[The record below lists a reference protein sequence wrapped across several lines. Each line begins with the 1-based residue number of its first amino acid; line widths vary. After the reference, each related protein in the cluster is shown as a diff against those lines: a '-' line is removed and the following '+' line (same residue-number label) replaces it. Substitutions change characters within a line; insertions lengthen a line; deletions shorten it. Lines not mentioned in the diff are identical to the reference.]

1 MKGLSALDCEMGQ
14 NAWLIAFTPIQLIT
28 AGGFVAVSYLKN
40 WDSTGDLDYLIDP
53 EFAGDKDI
61 ESALQSVVLSVA
73 EQLSYNN
80 EWINDDMAIFVTKKT
95 WQALFEQTMKQGI
108 TLFKGENL
116 DVLAT
121 PIEWALERKL
131 RRIHTAN
138 QDWKAEIDIA
148 DAIAFLKLLKERNNG
163 SLDLEM
169 IQTMKM
175 NGFDLI
181 PDYKTMQQV
190 ADAYRHKYK
199 EEIFK

>member
-1 MKGLSALDCEMGQ
+1 MGQ
-14 NAWLIAFTPIQLIT
+14 NAWLIAFAPIRLIT

-40 WDSTGDLDYLIDP
+40 RDSTGDLDYLIDP

-61 ESALQSVVLSVA
+61 EGALQNVVLSVA
-73 EQLSYNN
+73 ERLSYND

-95 WQALFEQTMKQGI
+95 RQALFEQAIKQGI

-116 DVLAT
+116 EVLAA

-131 RRIHTAN
+131 RRIHAAN
-138 QDWKAEIDIA
+138 RDRKAEMDIV
-148 DAIAFLKLLKERNNG
+148 DAIAFLKHLKARNNG
-163 SLDLEM
+163 PLDLET
-169 IQTMKM
+169 IRTMNM

-190 ADAYRHKYK
+190 ADAYRHKYN
-199 EEIFK
+199 EEVFR